1 MRITEARRSSLE
13 LVSPQVPLPDLTK
26 GERVEDIP
34 INSIIPNRKQV
45 RKHFPEESI
54 QELADSIKANKI
66 QSPLIIRK
74 LPESLVT
81 RLSENGG
88 GYELIS
94 GERRWRA
101 LKLLGSP
108 TAPCIVR
115 EVEDSKMRILALIEN
130 VHRED
135 LTLMDKAASILDLKA
150 EIGSIDNVAISIH
163 KSRGYTFKLARIGEL
178 APEIQNVIVKSGLS
192 MDEADEVAGLL
203 KEIEKLGDAK
213 VEYTVKRSLLD
224 KPVDAKAIAALRE
237 RFLKANEKARGKS
250 SQRSADLKT
259 YWKTKREYG
268 LKLRLPTAN
277 LRDTQA
283 KGQLAKEAKRFFE
296 AIGAKKV
303 EISF

>member
-13 LVSPQVPLPDLTK
+13 LVSPQVPLPDLNR
-26 GERVEDIP
+26 GERVEELP

-45 RKHFPEESI
+45 RKHFAEDHI
-54 QELADSIKANKI
+54 QELADSIKANKLL
-66 QSPLIIRK
+66 SPLIVRK

-88 GYELIS
+88 DYELIA

-101 LKLLGSP
+101 LKLLGRP

-115 EVEDSKMRILALIEN
+115 DVEDSQMRVLALIEN

-135 LTLMDKAASILDLKA
+135 LTLMEKASSILDLKA
-150 EIGSIDNVAISIH
+150 EIGSIENVATSIH

-178 APEIQNVIVKSGLS
+178 APEIQNAIAKNGLS
-192 MDEADEVAGLL
+192 MDVADEVAGLL

-213 VEYTVKRSLLD
+213 VEYAVKRYLLEKQID
-224 KPVDAKAIAALRE
+224 EKSVAALRE
-237 RFLKANEKARGKS
+237 RFLKSNEKGRSKS
-250 SQRSADLKT
+250 SPRSDDLKS
-259 YWKTKREYG
+259 YWKTKKEYG

-277 LRDTQA
+277 LLDAHA